1 MVDWHTAFIC
11 VGSNL
16 GDKLANCRRAI
27 VALTRGAASRLME
40 QSPVYRTE
48 PVDYEDQEWFVN
60 TVVKIATRL
69 EPLPLLQKL
78 KSIEDRAGRQQ
89 NAVRFGPRVLDL
101 DIIFY
106 DDLVMDAP
114 QLTIPHPRMHKRHFV
129 LGPVCDIDPH
139 IKHPVLGR
147 TVRSLL
153 EDLDETGQRII
164 RIDD

>member
-16 GDKLANCRRAI
+16 GDKLENCRKGI
-27 VALTRGAASRLME
+27 DALTLDSTCRLID
-40 QSPVYRTE
+40 QSPVYKTE
-48 PVDYEDQEWFVN
+48 PVDYEDQDWFVN
-60 TVVKIATRL
+60 YVVKITTTFDPPALL
-69 EPLPLLQKL
+69 EKL
-78 KSIEDRAGRQQ
+78 KSIEQHAGRIRST
-89 NAVRFGPRVLDL
+89 VRFGPRVLDL

-114 QLTIPHPRMHKRHFV
+114 QLSIPHPRMHKRRFV

-153 EDLDETGQRII
+153 EDLDETEQRII